1 MFRKKQANTRYVRQ
15 RSDRMLHLQVSSPRI
30 VFFQSRKAI
39 WNIFKIAMVLAIL
52 GATGLYGIS
61 YVQNHFLTSPEFALR
76 HLELKTNGFLN
87 ESEVAQIAEIDPS
100 GTIFSFNI
108 DLAEARL
115 IARPEV
121 VAAVVERRLPDTVKI
136 TLTERVPVAWIA
148 CPKLGMAGR
157 NPLSGMLV
165 DADGVIFTCQ
175 GSLWDVAR
183 NLPVIDISEADT
195 HEFPL
200 GEKMINK
207 DAARALS
214 LISLVNDVVKGEWT
228 VKRVAVANFYML
240 VMTSNDNVEAT
251 FGMYEHKRQLNDLIA
266 ARNHAIETGR
276 ELEWINLLP
285 KHNIPGNF
293 KDLSSQSN
301 DGLTS
306 VND

>member
-1 MFRKKQANTRYVRQ
+1 MFKKKQTTTRYVRQ

-39 WNIFKIAMVLAIL
+39 WGVFKLALILAAL
-52 GATGLYGIS
+52 GAAGIYGTR

-76 HLELKTNGFLN
+76 HLKLKTNGFLN
-87 ESEVAQIAEIDPS
+87 ESEVAKIAGIDPS
-100 GTIFSFNI
+100 ATIFAFDI
-108 DLAEARL
+108 DLAEAQL

-121 VAAVVERRLPDTVKI
+121 VAAVIERRLPDTVKI
-136 TLTERVPVAWIA
+136 TLTERVPVAWLA

-157 NPLSGMLV
+157 NPHSGMLM
-165 DADGVIFTCQ
+165 DADGVIFSCQ
-175 GSLWDVAR
+175 GSLWNVAR
-183 NLPVIDISEADT
+183 NLPVIDISAADA
-195 HEFPL
+195 HEFVL
-200 GEKMINK
+200 GEKMTNK
-207 DAARALS
+207 DASRALA
-214 LISLVNDVVKGEWT
+214 LISLVDDVVKGKWT

-240 VMTSNDNVEAT
+240 VMTSNDDVEAT

-266 ARNHAIETGR
+266 ARNHAKETGR

-293 KDLSSQSN
+293 KSPSSQSN

>member
-1 MFRKKQANTRYVRQ
+1 MFRKKQSNTRYVRQ

-30 VFFQSRKAI
+30 VFFQSRKAV
-39 WNIFKIAMVLAIL
+39 WGVFKIVIILAAL
-52 GATGLYGIS
+52 AAAGLYGTR

-100 GTIFSFNI
+100 GTIFSFDI

-136 TLTERVPVAWIA
+136 TLTERVPVAWLA

-157 NPLSGMLV
+157 NPLSGILM

-183 NLPVIDISEADT
+183 NLPVIDIGVAEA

-200 GEKMINK
+200 GEKMTNK

-214 LISLVNDVVKGEWT
+214 LITLVDDVVKGEWT
-228 VKRVAVANFYML
+228 VKRVAVANFYKL
-240 VMTSNDNVEAT
+240 VITSNDDVEAT
-251 FGMYEHKRQLNDLIA
+251 FGMYGHERQLNDLIA
-266 ARNHAIETGR
+266 ARNHAKETGR

-293 KDLSSQSN
+293 KEPSSQSN

>member
-1 MFRKKQANTRYVRQ
+1 MSRKKQTNTRYVRQ
-15 RSDRMLHLQVSSPRI
+15 QSDRMLHLQVSSPRI
-30 VFFQSRKAI
+30 VFFQSRKAV
-39 WNIFKIAMVLAIL
+39 WGAFKIALILAAL
-52 GATGLYGIS
+52 GAAGIYGTR
-61 YVQNHFLTSPEFALR
+61 YVQNHFLTSPEFTLR
-76 HLELKTNGFLN
+76 HLELETNGFLN
-87 ESEVAQIAEIDPS
+87 ESEVAKIAEIDPS
-100 GTIFSFNI
+100 GTIFSFKI
-108 DLAEARL
+108 DQAEARL

-121 VAAVVERRLPDTVKI
+121 VAAAIERRLPDTVKI

-157 NPLSGMLV
+157 NPLSGILM

-183 NLPVIDISEADT
+183 NLPVIDISTAEA
-195 HEFPL
+195 HEFPI
-200 GEKMINK
+200 GEKMTNK

-214 LISLVNDVVKGEWT
+214 LISLIDGVVKGEWT
-228 VKRVAVANFYML
+228 VKRVAAANFYKL
-240 VMTSNDNVEAT
+240 IMTSNDNVEAT
-251 FGMYEHKRQLNDLIA
+251 FGMYEHERQLNDLIA
-266 ARNHAIETGR
+266 ARNHAKETGR

-293 KDLSSQSN
+293 KNPSSKSN

>member
-1 MFRKKQANTRYVRQ
+1 MFRKKQTNTRYVRQ

-39 WNIFKIAMVLAIL
+39 WGVFKICIVVAAL
-52 GATGLYGIS
+52 GAAGIYGTH
-61 YVQNHFLTSPEFALR
+61 YVQNHFLTSPEFTLR

-87 ESEVAQIAEIDPS
+87 ESEVAKIAEIDPS
-100 GTIFSFNI
+100 GTIFSFDI

-115 IARPEV
+115 IERPEV
-121 VAAVVERRLPDTVKI
+121 VSAVVERRLPDTVKI

-148 CPKLGMAGR
+148 CSKLGMAGR
-157 NPLSGMLV
+157 NPLSGMLM

-175 GSLWDVAR
+175 GRLWDVAR
-183 NLPVIDISEADT
+183 NLPVIDIGVAVA
-195 HEFPL
+195 HELPL
-200 GEKMINK
+200 GEKMTHK

-214 LISLVNDVVKGEWT
+214 LLTLIDDVVKGEWT
-228 VKRVAVANFYML
+228 VKRVAVSNFYKL
-240 VMTSNDNVEAT
+240 VITSNDDVEAT
-251 FGMYEHKRQLNDLIA
+251 FGMYEHERQLNDLIA
-266 ARNHAIETGR
+266 ARNHAKETGR

-293 KDLSSQSN
+293 KEPSSQSN

>member
-1 MFRKKQANTRYVRQ
+1 MFRKKQTNTRYVRQ

-39 WNIFKIAMVLAIL
+39 WGVFKLALILAAL
-52 GATGLYGIS
+52 GAAGIYGTR

-87 ESEVAQIAEIDPS
+87 ESEVAKIAGIDPS
-100 GTIFSFNI
+100 ATIFAFDI
-108 DLAEARL
+108 DLAEAQL

-136 TLTERVPVAWIA
+136 TLTERVPVAWLA

-157 NPLSGMLV
+157 NPHSGMLM
-165 DADGVIFTCQ
+165 DADGVIFSCQ
-175 GSLWDVAR
+175 GSLWNVAR
-183 NLPVIDISEADT
+183 NLPVIDISAADA
-195 HEFPL
+195 HQFEL
-200 GEKMINK
+200 GEQMTNK
-207 DAARALS
+207 DASRALA
-214 LISLVNDVVKGEWT
+214 LISLVDDVVKGEWT

-240 VMTSNDNVEAT
+240 VMTSNDDVEAT

-266 ARNHAIETGR
+266 ARNHAKETGR

-293 KDLSSQSN
+293 KSPSSQSN

>member
-1 MFRKKQANTRYVRQ
+1 MFRKKQANSRYVRQ

-30 VFFQSRKAI
+30 VFFQSRKAV
-39 WNIFKIAMVLAIL
+39 WGVFKVLVVLAML
-52 GATGLYGIS
+52 GAAGVYGTR

-87 ESEVAQIAEIDPS
+87 ESEVAQIAKIDPS
-100 GTIFSFNI
+100 GTIFSFDI
-108 DLAEARL
+108 DQAEARL

-121 VAAVVERRLPDTVKI
+121 VTAVVERRLPDTVKI

-157 NPLSGMLV
+157 NPLSGILM

-175 GSLWDVAR
+175 GALWDVAR
-183 NLPVIDISEADT
+183 NLPVIEISAANA

-200 GEKMINK
+200 GGKMK
-207 DAARALS
+207 HDEAARALS
-214 LISLVNDVVKGEWT
+214 LITLVDDVVKGQWT
-228 VKRVAVANFYML
+228 VKRVAVADFYKL
-240 VMTSNDNVEAT
+240 VMTSNDEVEAT
-251 FGMYEHKRQLNDLIA
+251 FGMYEHERQLNDLIA
-266 ARNHAIETGR
+266 ARNHAAETGR

-293 KDLSSQSN
+293 KDPSLQSN